1 MALGSSQVNPLFL
14 VTGLIGL
21 TFSVTYL
28 YIGITLRRLLVESP
42 KLIENILLA
51 SMTYQVITFLLS
63 LLNGF
68 QTGLV
73 IQLAV
78 ALLILWYLFA
88 NVKRLSKEV
97 KAKAQ
102 SD

>member
-1 MALGSSQVNPLFL
+1 
-14 VTGLIGL
+14 
-21 TFSVTYL
+21 
-28 YIGITLRRLLVESP
+28 
-42 KLIENILLA
+42 LIENILLA